1 MIIFEKCKKLI
12 FIAFPLFIF
21 LSGGLLVKNNLPK
34 IVEIILKIAVGPTIS
49 SQEIKFPKFGEID
62 ITEVT
67 LSKNDKILVKAPK
80 IKIRYD
86 KESLKAFRLKEINVQ
101 NPFVHIDRK
110 NTNINIVEVFSNGKE
125 SSSNK
130 KAGTGVPID
139 IITVKDAKL
148 LFTDNTYSR
157 EIKQELDSVDGY
169 VAFDRVKGIDLEFK
183 GNQGKELYEYR
194 LDNLNEPL
202 NMNIVLKNV
211 EVKPELIQYG
221 YDDKELSEATGIFNM
236 DLTISTSGLNG
247 NAELLEGTVQYNSL
261 LQTVKDINGKINFD
275 KNGIVVDFKYELN
288 KVPGKF
294 NVFYS
299 EESGVKVNFKFKD
312 LPYLVAKDY
321 KLLGDL
327 NLPLNEVKFKNM
339 DVELTYKKDSGFKA
353 EVLYEAYPLL
363 KPKVNLENLNGKVEF
378 KDGVLV
384 LSGDKLNVIFLGVD
398 YKKELTYKIDLD
410 LKEDD
415 LKFKVESNF
424 IDFDGDY
431 QKTDKMINLYQDS
444 KKAMSY
450 DLKNNNLNFIN
461 LKGKEIIS
469 DYNFQI
475 EASEKDKVI
484 NIEEI
489 AMINPKNQ
497 KVFQLKGTFNR
508 EDYKYNL
515 KIHTKNLKENELFG
529 EKKVEI
535 KLDFIGEISGEKE
548 KFILRGKINDFKIQN
563 EDMLINSYANLSIIN
578 DKSFQ
583 GEIDGELRELKYKNY
598 KIEGVKVN
606 SNYSNG
612 KLELTDIRN
621 DFFKL
626 LGEIDI
632 TERYVDLTY
641 YVDGLK
647 NSEFENTPLNIK
659 FDDVEGKIEGYF
671 ENIEAL
677 ISVKKASIEMPNK
690 ELVLLSGD
698 INYKEN
704 LISIKDFKINKSL
717 ATVDYNIKDKS
728 GKFILNILEEN
739 LAKYYNFKSLKYRT
753 LSRIYGKI
761 EKDNIEAKIGIN
773 IDRAYLNGKPI
784 PNILSNLTYK
794 KDSLENILKIDNLDL
809 LNLHGKKL
817 LFSNGLVNLK
827 DNTLEFN
834 IPNQN
839 VTLKDFEDMIDTK
852 DMDGSIK
859 IESNVSGELKNLKY
873 SLKLFDGN
881 YIIKGFEFEKI
892 SLELIGDKDKLNINE
907 VLAYYQKNEI
917 RGEGDYT
924 LSSKQY
930 DFNIYSKNIDLSFLN
945 AILPKEVI
953 NDLSG
958 IANID
963 VKLSSLLK
971 NNSGYVDLI
980 DFNAN
985 LPKALIDLKKL
996 NMILKIDNKRLTVNS
1011 LVGILNKGEIKGK
1024 GYLKLPSLEE
1034 ISADDEFY
1042 KSLNYDFNLT
1052 LKNFIYELKDYFRI
1066 DLSTD
1071 LIYSENKISGN
1082 VILNNGEITGILKED
1097 KGLILTVL
1105 NFIIDKTR
1113 SVIGSSKK
1121 LGEDFEIK
1129 GKLDET
1135 PEFDV
1140 RFMIKDGI
1148 DINILDISTFAQ
1160 DVRGTLQGRFD
1171 LFGKNDNITAIG
1183 ELEIQKG
1190 KFVLGNEDFVVT
1202 RALVLTDKRNGNV
1215 TDFNPSLIFDVSSL
1229 TSGGNVEISLQGELN
1244 SLRLNITT
1252 KQGSESSS
1260 LKNLFEGN
1268 GTGSDKNIVAMLFK
1282 TLIDSQISSTL
1293 LRPISKTIKN
1303 TFHISKFRIV
1313 SDVFN
1318 QEVLAN
1324 SDDPKAQDPNAF
1336 SFGAYLE
1343 AENPIYKDKYFWIL
1357 KLGIID
1363 GSKYD
1368 LGESSTENG
1377 SNEVSNSVNQFD
1389 FKAERRYKSGWS
1401 YGVGVSRLNET
1412 NMIDE
1417 KKEGNLNYYVDFK
1430 FERKYNNIKD
1440 IFSK

>member
-1 MIIFEKCKKLI
+1 
-12 FIAFPLFIF
+12 
-21 LSGGLLVKNNLPK
+21 
-34 IVEIILKIAVGPTIS
+34 
-49 SQEIKFPKFGEID
+49 
-62 ITEVT
+62 
-67 LSKNDKILVKAPK
+67 
-80 IKIRYD
+80 
-86 KESLKAFRLKEINVQ
+86 
-101 NPFVHIDRK
+101 
-110 NTNINIVEVFSNGKE
+110 
-125 SSSNK
+125 
-130 KAGTGVPID
+130 
-139 IITVKDAKL
+139 
-148 LFTDNTYSR
+148 
-157 EIKQELDSVDGY
+157 
-169 VAFDRVKGIDLEFK
+169 
-183 GNQGKELYEYR
+183 
-194 LDNLNEPL
+194 
-202 NMNIVLKNV
+202 
-211 EVKPELIQYG
+211 
-221 YDDKELSEATGIFNM
+221 
-236 DLTISTSGLNG
+236 
-247 NAELLEGTVQYNSL
+247 
-261 LQTVKDINGKINFD
+261 
-275 KNGIVVDFKYELN
+275 
-288 KVPGKF
+288 
-294 NVFYS
+294 
-299 EESGVKVNFKFKD
+299 
-312 LPYLVAKDY
+312 
-321 KLLGDL
+321 
-327 NLPLNEVKFKNM
+327 
-339 DVELTYKKDSGFKA
+339 
-353 EVLYEAYPLL
+353 
-363 KPKVNLENLNGKVEF
+363 
-378 KDGVLV
+378 
-384 LSGDKLNVIFLGVD
+384 
-398 YKKELTYKIDLD
+398 
-410 LKEDD
+410 
-415 LKFKVESNF
+415 
-424 IDFDGDY
+424 
-431 QKTDKMINLYQDS
+431 
-444 KKAMSY
+444 
-450 DLKNNNLNFIN
+450 
-461 LKGKEIIS
+461 
-469 DYNFQI
+469 
-475 EASEKDKVI
+475 
-484 NIEEI
+484 EI
-489 AMINPKNQ
+489 AMINPENQ

-647 NSEFENTPLNIK
+647 SSEFENTPLNIK

-907 VLAYYQKNEI
+907 ASAYYQKNEI
-917 RGEGDYT
+917 RGEGEYT

-1417 KKEGNLNYYVDFK
+1417 KKEGNLNY
-1430 FERKYNNIKD
+1430 
-1440 IFSK
+1440 